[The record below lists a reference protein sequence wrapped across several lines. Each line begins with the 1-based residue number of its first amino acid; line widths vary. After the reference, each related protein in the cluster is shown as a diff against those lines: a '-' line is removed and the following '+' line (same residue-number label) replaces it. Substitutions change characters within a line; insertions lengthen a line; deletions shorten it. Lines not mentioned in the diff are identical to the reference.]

1 MIDLGGS
8 APGNNSGE
16 ANIRVSGNL
25 LLAAAR
31 VTGIAGISVKGS
43 TTDAPT
49 VSVASPGAV
58 DAAGSAANAAQTQGR
73 RPADA
78 DQTPS
83 GLDVEIVSVGGSIDE
98 DKGRRGS

>member
-49 VSVASPGAV
+49 VSVASPG
-58 DAAGSAANAAQTQGR
+58 
-73 RPADA
+73 
-78 DQTPS
+78 
-83 GLDVEIVSVGGSIDE
+83 LDVEIVSVGGSIDE